1 MLDRSHARCVHPL
14 GALARLNT
22 VRFLEGHFGLNVR
35 RSPQL
40 CSPVDAK
47 RMLKFVRATCEAKG
61 SNPSFQLSD
70 TCLPIE
76 GKQLLDYRNQLPIMC
91 VIFNLH
97 LSICYALNRRNHET
111 KHGLVYM
118 VSNINVGCAKFAT
131 FITSAD
137 TVFKAKVRK

>member
-1 MLDRSHARCVHPL
+1 MPDRSHARCVHPL

-76 GKQLLDYRNQLPIMC
+76 GKPLLDCKKQLPIMC
-91 VIFNLH
+91 VISNLH
-97 LSICYALNRRNHET
+97 LCYVLNRRNHKT
-111 KHGLVYM
+111 KHGLVFM

-137 TVFKAKVRK
+137 TVCKAKVRK